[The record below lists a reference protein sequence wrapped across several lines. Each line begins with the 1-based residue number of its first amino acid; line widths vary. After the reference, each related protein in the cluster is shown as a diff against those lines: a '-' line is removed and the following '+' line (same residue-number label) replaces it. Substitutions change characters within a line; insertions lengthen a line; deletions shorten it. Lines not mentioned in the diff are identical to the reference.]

1 MQVLLL
7 MLLGVIIGSNNFA
20 AGLAL
25 GALGQAPRTWRV
37 VLTFG
42 VFEFGVPLLG
52 MWAGQ
57 TVSGW
62 IERQAGWVGIV
73 LLAGVGGWMIW
84 SALRRTSSD
93 EKLARRATT
102 WGGLLLLAAGLSV
115 DNLIIGF
122 SLGLRR
128 LDPLTVAATIA
139 AFSMAF
145 TWGGI
150 RLGNI
155 SRRRWERPS
164 EIVAGALLI
173 GVAVLEVFGVL

>member
-1 MQVLLL
+1 MHWLTVA
-7 MLLGVIIGSNNFA
+7 LLGVVIGSNNFA

-25 GALGQAPRTWRV
+25 GVLGQASRTWRV

-42 VFEFGVPLLG
+42 AFEFGVPLLG
-52 MWAGQ
+52 MWLGQ
-57 TVSGW
+57 TVSDW
-62 IERQAGWVGIV
+62 IERQAGWLGIV
-73 LLAGVGGWMIW
+73 LLAGVGAWMIW
-84 SALRRTSSD
+84 SALRHTSSD

-102 WGGLLLLAAGLSV
+102 WGGLTALAAGLSV

-145 TWGGI
+145 TWVGI
-150 RLGNI
+150 RFGDV
-155 SRRRWERPS
+155 SRRHWERPS
-164 EIVAGALLI
+164 EILAGALLL